1 MLHSNSAR
9 KHKVMGKHKVMD
21 VLNYLCFLFQF
32 KPLKICI
39 LEDLPLSGVSLIP
52 LNTLD
57 VNIGFD

>member
-1 MLHSNSAR
+1 
-9 KHKVMGKHKVMD
+9 MD

>member
-32 KPLKICI
+32 KPLKFCI
-39 LEDLPLSGVSLIP
+39 LEDSLLSGVFLIR
-52 LNTLD
+52 LNTFD

>member
-1 MLHSNSAR
+1 MLHSNSTR
-9 KHKVMGKHKVMD
+9 KHKVMD
-21 VLNYLCFLFQF
+21 VIELPLFFISIQTF
-32 KPLKICI
+32 EGFVY